1 MRRKQ
6 AATDRPGA
14 HPGDERLADQ
24 PDRALLAA
32 ARTDPDAF
40 AELYRRL
47 VDRVISFAARR
58 VSDPGDVADI
68 VAATFL
74 TALESAGGY
83 DPRRGEPVGW
93 LLGIAARLVA
103 NQRRRSARES
113 FALARLDA
121 RSLLDADDIE
131 RLEARIDAAAQ
142 AGQARRAV
150 AGLPAGQREALLLI
164 SEDGLTPAEA
174 AQVLG
179 VSGATFRVRLA
190 RARRAVRAAME
201 DTAAPPASDSPMI
214 REHTT

>member
-1 MRRKQ
+1 MRLKQ
-6 AATDRPGA
+6 AAADRPGA

-32 ARTDPDAF
+32 ARTDPEAY

-58 VSDPGDVADI
+58 ASDPGDVADI

-74 TALESAGGY
+74 TALESADGY
-83 DPRRGEPVGW
+83 DPRRGEPVAW

-103 NQRRRSARES
+103 NQRRRRARET
-113 FALARLDA
+113 FALARMDG
-121 RSLLDADDIE
+121 RTLLHADDIE
-131 RLEARIDAAAQ
+131 RIEARIDAAAQ
-142 AGQARRAV
+142 VGQARRAV
-150 AGLPAGQREALLLI
+150 AGLSAGQREALLLI

-190 RARRAVRAAME
+190 RARRAVRAAL
-201 DTAAPPASDSPMI
+201 DDAAPPTSDSSMI
-214 REHTT
+214 REHTP